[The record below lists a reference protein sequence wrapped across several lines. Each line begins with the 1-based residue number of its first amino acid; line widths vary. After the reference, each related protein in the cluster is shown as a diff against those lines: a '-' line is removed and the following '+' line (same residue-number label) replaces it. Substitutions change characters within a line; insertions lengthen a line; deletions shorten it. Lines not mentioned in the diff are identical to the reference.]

1 MSYYYMDNNDSEWG
15 DIIFGVIL
23 FTAYQLLTH
32 WWNKKGNH

>member
-1 MSYYYMDNNDSEWG
+1 MEDNNNSEWG

-32 WWNKKGNH
+32 WYNNRKGNP